1 MKSNYFRIGEPILR
15 QGAPYFIAAFVQDG
29 SHVQLSHAKTGALTT
44 VRLSKLLGEYSKKQ
58 VRFGHSYLEELASRD
73 EPLAETTYKRSLKDL
88 PEVARGRTLRRRKY
102 LQELHKRGALRFGSG
117 DELERQIK
125 QISETLGDPRPPSR
139 STVWRWNQNWV
150 RQSRRIDRVVD
161 RCDRRG
167 GKDLGRLSEEIEE
180 LMVTVIDEFYLTEQR
195 HTAGEAYQNL
205 LGRIALLNKQRSD
218 DEQLKEPSA
227 STWLRRLKRLN
238 AYEVMARR
246 DGERSAKKFFRAVT
260 GTVKVSRILE
270 RVEMDHTPLNLFVI
284 DNRTYMPLGRPDL
297 TVALCRKSRC
307 VVGYWVSFTG
317 HGADAV
323 LGCLRHVV
331 QPKSYIE
338 EKYPAIQLDWPCF
351 GIPIAIYVDNGMEFV
366 GDDMAAAC
374 SDLGIDIFYL
384 PARRPQWKGAVE
396 RFLKTFNH
404 SLIHTIPG
412 TTFEKI
418 TARKDYNP
426 TKHAL
431 ITLEDLE
438 RIIHMWVC
446 DVYHNKVHRGLK
458 ARPIDVWE
466 RDAAI
471 EPVPML
477 DDLGRLDFILGEGVE
492 RTLFHYGVELH
503 GGQQRFNSKALALVF
518 SACGNVRV
526 RVKFHRSDISKVW
539 VEHPATKDYIEVPNI
554 DQEYSR
560 GLTLEQHQFIQ
571 ARAKVDAEGR
581 VDRDA
586 LFAAKAG
593 IQGEIQRLMDSKL
606 MRDRKRGAR
615 LSGQNS
621 GQVRDSQGS
630 DLRAQY
636 YDEQQREAAA
646 RKAAARR
653 ARAERKNPM
662 TGTGPKRPPQ
672 ATEPAPAAR
681 PRFTRRAQGGGK

>member
-15 QGAPYFIAAFVQDG
+15 QGAPYVIAAFVQDG
-29 SHVQLSHAKTGALTT
+29 SHVQLRHAKTGALVT
-44 VRLSKLLGEYSKKQ
+44 VRLSKLLEEYGKKE

-102 LQELHKRGALRFGSG
+102 LQELHKRGALRFGAT
-117 DELERQIK
+117 DALEREIK
-125 QISETLGDPRPPSR
+125 AVAESINDPSPPSR
-139 STVWRWNQNWV
+139 STIWRWNQNWV
-150 RQSRRIDRVVD
+150 RQSRRADRIVD

-195 HTAGEAYQNL
+195 HTAREAYQHL

-218 DEQLKEPSA
+218 DDQLKAPSA

-270 RVEMDHTPLNLFVI
+270 RVEMDHTPLNLFVV

-297 TVALCRKSRC
+297 TVALCRRSRC
-307 VVGYWVSFTG
+307 LVGYWISFTG

-331 QPKSYIE
+331 QPKTYIE
-338 EKYPAIQLDWPCF
+338 EKYPAIQLGWPCF
-351 GIPIAIYVDNGMEFV
+351 GIPAAIYVDNGMEFV

-384 PARRPQWKGAVE
+384 PARRPQWKGGVE

-418 TARKDYNP
+418 TARKDYDP

-438 RIIHMWVC
+438 RIIHMWIC
-446 DVYHNKVHRGLK
+446 DVYHNQVHRGLK

-477 DDLGRLDFILGEGVE
+477 DDLGRLDFILGECVE

-503 GGQQRFNSKALALVF
+503 GGQQRFNNKVLALVF

-539 VEHPATKDYIEVPNI
+539 VEHPVTKDYIEVPNI
-554 DQEYSR
+554 DQEYSK

-571 ARAKVDAEGR
+571 ARAMVDAEGR
-581 VDRDA
+581 VNRDA

-593 IQGEIQRLMDSKL
+593 IQEVIHSLMDSKL
-606 MRDRKRGAR
+606 IRDRKRGAR
-615 LSGQNS
+615 LAGQNS
-621 GQVRDSQGS
+621 GQARNAQPD
-630 DLRAQY
+630 DLRTRY
-636 YDEQQREAAA
+636 YEGQQQEVAA
-646 RKAAARR
+646 RKEATRR
-653 ARAERKNPM
+653 ARTARKSPK
-662 TGTGPKRPPQ
+662 TGTKGQCAPTPP
-672 ATEPAPAAR
+672 ASAPSAR
-681 PRFTRRAQGGGK
+681 PRFTRRASGGGE